1 MEIDTVVITLS
12 PNNAK
17 SEGCTMSY
25 NTLDD
30 AFYSQLADQDLIA
43 YLTSI
48 RKLRIKVLLSP

>member
-1 MEIDTVVITLS
+1 
-12 PNNAK
+12 
-17 SEGCTMSY
+17 MSY